1 MTMESCLLKCDS
13 VFFGYRDVPILK
25 GVSMAVTEGAFLG
38 VIGPNGV
45 GKSTL
50 IRVLTNT
57 LPPKRG
63 TVLLDG
69 QPLATLTRRA
79 IAQKLAVVSQTDTSD
94 FGFTVWEEVML
105 GRSPHHGGIHYENLD
120 DRAIV
125 EMALEK
131 TQIAHLASRRLD
143 TLSGGER
150 QRVRIARAIAQQPV
164 IVFLDEPT
172 THLDLYSQLTLMELL
187 KDINKQGI
195 AVFLVSHD
203 INFVAQS
210 CADVHLMH
218 DGAILVHGAPRE
230 VITPD
235 RVATCFRIR
244 ADVFVDPKTSIPRI
258 NPLGILKPDDDF
270 VGSPLNRDDR

>member
-1 MTMESCLLKCDS
+1 MNAARSLLTCESAS
-13 VFFGYRDVPILK
+13 FRYRDAPILK
-25 GVSMAVTEGAFLG
+25 GVSIAVSEGAFLG

-50 IRVLTNT
+50 IRVLTGT
-57 LPPKRG
+57 LLPERG
-63 TVLLDG
+63 RVLLYG
-69 QPLATLTRRA
+69 KPLTAFTRRA
-79 IAQKLAVVSQTDTSD
+79 IARKLAVVSQTETSD

-105 GRSPHHGGIHYENLD
+105 GRSPHHGGIHYENRE

-131 TQIAHLASRRLD
+131 TQVAHLAARRLD
-143 TLSGGER
+143 TLSGGEM
-150 QRVRIARAIAQQPV
+150 QRVRIARGIAQQPA

-187 KDINKQGI
+187 KEINKQGI

-203 INFVAQS
+203 INFVAQC

-218 DGAILVHGAPRE
+218 DGAILAHGAPHE

-235 RVATCFRIR
+235 LVATCFRIR
-244 ADVFVDPKTSIPRI
+244 ANVSVDPETSVPRI
-258 NPLGILKPDDDF
+258 NPLGIL
-270 VGSPLNRDDR
+270 